1 MSGAHVTQFCLSAHI
16 GFALAAAKGGRRGRK
31 HKGTSHVVP
40 AIPPVESIAKPAS
53 YKPIDY
59 SRFENLFDSDE
70 ESEHAYTP
78 ADLGLGDIPL
88 GETEA
93 EDEEHGCTCV
103 HCRERAEAAE
113 QAAAAAAAAAK
124 QRSNSRQ
131 SVAVHSSSKS
141 NFDWGKAINKN
152 QSVKA
157 KIAEGKANRAHGIE
171 DSTLRFPVSIPC
183 ERDVAKGSGDAQ
195 KASSSAK
202 SVKKSGHS
210 KAPKSITSNE
220 PSDPD
225 WRPDL
230 NPTFEICCDFVRMHL
245 PARGGSDDVVRKVVK
260 KLILMKESKSSR
272 TPMVAL
278 MSIFAEQRLAF
289 DSADL
294 IAYAKKCV
302 NDRKQ
307 QQNDRKQ
314 QQKPKDVPDTLGL
327 QAMMEK
333 QGLADANTTFSF
345 TSLSGNHQQHTQSGP
360 LEADSEATVHVASS
374 EASGESTPYESSS
387 EDSDDIP
394 PCRSCRC
401 RDHVLSGM
409 QYTSCLL
416 ACICQQP
423 YLLFHL
429 QLEHSRGKQVAL
441 GIRFLSVRTSKHIR
455 SGCCSVAKTLMA
467 SCFC

>member
-1 MSGAHVTQFCLSAHI
+1 MSGAHITQFCLSAHN
-16 GFALAAAKGGRRGRK
+16 GFALAAAKGSRRGRK

-40 AIPPVESIAKPAS
+40 AIPPVESLAKPAS

-59 SRFENLFDSDE
+59 SKFDNLFDSDE

-93 EDEEHGCTCV
+93 EDEERGCTCV
-103 HCRERAEAAE
+103 HCRERAEAAQE
-113 QAAAAAAAAAK
+113 AAAAAAAAAAEK
-124 QRSNSRQ
+124 QRSNSSQ

-141 NFDWGKAINKN
+141 KFDWGKAFNKD

-183 ERDVAKGSGDAQ
+183 EKNVAKGSGDAH

-202 SVKKSGHS
+202 SLKMSGHS
-210 KAPKSITSNE
+210 KGPKSIASNE
-220 PSDPD
+220 LSDPD

-230 NPTFEICCDFVRMHL
+230 NPTFEICLDFVRMHL
-245 PARGGSDDVVRKVVK
+245 PARGCSDEVVCKVVK
-260 KLILMKESKSSR
+260 KLISMKESNSTR

-294 IAYAKKCV
+294 IAYAKKCM

-314 QQKPKDVPDTLGL
+314 QQKPKDAPDPLGF

-333 QGLADANTTFSF
+333 QGLASANHTFSF
-345 TSLSGNHQQHTQSGP
+345 TSLSGNHQQHTPPGP
-360 LEADSEATVHVASS
+360 QDADSEATMHVASS

-401 RDHVLSGM
+401 PDHMLSAM
-409 QYTSCLL
+409 QLISCLL
-416 ACICQQP
+416 AYICQQQC
-423 YLLFHL
+423 LLFLLHMHCL
-429 QLEHSRGKQVAL
+429 PEHSRGKQAAL
-441 GIRFLSVRTSKHIR
+441 GICFLSVCTSKHM
-455 SGCCSVAKTLMA
+455 GDG
-467 SCFC
+467 